1 MRFTSKVFKRRST
14 HRRHKSKFRAN
25 NTRRRRL
32 FRKNRYRHMG
42 GGNTLD
48 RSIPLGSVLANPQVD
63 DSFKKENVSIV

>member
-14 HRRHKSKFRAN
+14 HKRHKSKFRAN

-32 FRKNRYRHMG
+32 FKRKLFG

-48 RSIPLGSVLANPQVD
+48 RSIPLGSVLANPLED
-63 DSFKKENVSIV
+63 ITKKENVTIQ

>member
-1 MRFTSKVFKRRST
+1 
-14 HRRHKSKFRAN
+14 
-25 NTRRRRL
+25 
-32 FRKNRYRHMG
+32 MG